1 MRKQR
6 YLEKIENLEKQIE
19 FIESHKIEDEV
30 TERALLYSLQV
41 SVEICMDIIAMKVKD
56 TGLVVEDNYTNI
68 NKLAEENVLEEKEA
82 EILRKYN
89 GIRNIIVHKYNKI
102 EISIIKKAFSF

>member
-30 TERALLYSLQV
+30 TERALLYSFQV
-41 SVEICMDIIAMKVKD
+41 SVVSVVS
-56 TGLVVEDNYTNI
+56 GLQT
-68 NKLAEENVLEEKEA
+68 
-82 EILRKYN
+82 
-89 GIRNIIVHKYNKI
+89 
-102 EISIIKKAFSF
+102 